1 MDYSRFGIPMSIQ
14 SMEEEGHIAGRVT
27 AAFKERYEVIC
38 EKGTVFA
45 VIKRGAYQRKGAE
58 EEFPAVGDY
67 VLLRHEEAGD
77 SLIVKTLPRHARFS
91 RSNFSGHAA
100 GYVKT
105 VLGQTVAANFDY
117 VFLMSSL
124 NHDFNV
130 ARMERYLAMAHHSGA
145 QPVIIL
151 TKADVAVDG
160 EQKLQR
166 AKAAAGEVAVHV
178 ISAHTGEGLQELAAY
193 FSPGKT
199 AVFLGSSGVGKSSLV
214 NALAGE
220 EVMPVS
226 DIRDDDSKGR
236 HTTTHRQMIFLKC
249 EAMVIDTPGLRELG
263 MWEAE
268 EGLGQTFSDVEQYVG
283 RCRFSDCSH
292 QQEPGCAMR
301 EAMESGALSR
311 ERFERYMRLSG
322 ETQFVKR
329 KAKPAHKMAGGRP
342 RMNAPAM
349 DEE

>member
-1 MDYSRFGIPMSIQ
+1 MDFLRFNI
-14 SMEEEGHIAGRVT
+14 SMEDQSIKEEGHIPGRIT
-27 AAFKERYEVIC
+27 AAFKERYEVVC
-38 EKGTVFA
+38 EAGTVFA
-45 VIKRGAYQRKGAE
+45 VLKRGAYQRKGAE

-77 SLIVKTLPRHARFS
+77 SLIVKTLPRHAKFS
-91 RSNFSGHAA
+91 RSNFSGHAP

-145 QPVIIL
+145 QPVVVL
-151 TKADVAVDG
+151 TKADAAVDG
-160 EQKLQR
+160 EEKLAR
-166 AKAAAGEVAVHV
+166 AKAAAGEVPVYV
-178 ISAHTGEGLQELAAY
+178 ISAHTGQGLKELEKY
-193 FSPGKT
+193 FIPGKT
-199 AVFLGSSGVGKSSLV
+199 SVFLGSSGVGKSSLV

-220 EVMPVS
+220 TVMPVS
-226 DIRDDDSKGR
+226 DIREDDSKGR
-236 HTTTHRQMIFLKC
+236 HTTTHRQMIFLKGG
-249 EAMVIDTPGLRELG
+249 AMIIDTPGLRELG

-268 EGLGQTFSDVEQYVG
+268 EGLTHAFSDVEQYLG
-283 RCRFSDCSH
+283 YCRFSDCTH
-292 QQEPGCAMR
+292 QKEPGCTIR
-301 EAMESGALSR
+301 EALESGALSR
-311 ERFERYMRLSG
+311 ERLERYLRLSG

-329 KAKPAHKMAGGRP
+329 KAKPDHKMAGGRP
-342 RMNAPAM
+342 RMKAPAM

>member
-1 MDYSRFGIPMSIQ
+1 MDSRFTIPVDMQID
-14 SMEEEGHIAGRVT
+14 MVTGHIPGRIT

-38 EKGTVFA
+38 EKGSVFA
-45 VIKRGAYQRKGAE
+45 VLKRGAYQRKGAE

-67 VLLRHEEAGD
+67 VALRFQDTGD
-77 SLIVKTLPRHARFS
+77 SLITKTLPRHAKFS
-91 RSNFSGHAA
+91 RSNYSGHAL

-130 ARMERYLAMAHHSGA
+130 ARMERYLSMAHHSGA
-145 QPVIIL
+145 QPVIVL
-151 TKADVAVDG
+151 TKADVAVDA
-160 EQKLQR
+160 EQKLLF
-166 AKAAAGEVAVHV
+166 AKAAAGDVPVHV
-178 ISAHTGEGLQELAAY
+178 ISAHTRQGIKELEIY
-193 FSPGKT
+193 FSKGKT

-226 DIRDDDSKGR
+226 DIREDDSKGR

-249 EAMVIDTPGLRELG
+249 GAMIIDTPGLRELG

-268 EGLGQTFSDVEQYVG
+268 EGLSHTFSDVEQYLG
-283 RCRFSDCSH
+283 RCRFSDCTH
-292 QQEPGCAMR
+292 QKEPGCAVR
-301 EAMESGALSR
+301 EALESGELSK
-311 ERFERYMRLSG
+311 ERFERYLRLSG
-322 ETQFVKR
+322 ESQFVKR
-329 KAKPAHKMAGGRP
+329 KAKPDHKMSGSKP
-342 RMNAPAM
+342 RVKAPVM
-349 DEE
+349 DDD